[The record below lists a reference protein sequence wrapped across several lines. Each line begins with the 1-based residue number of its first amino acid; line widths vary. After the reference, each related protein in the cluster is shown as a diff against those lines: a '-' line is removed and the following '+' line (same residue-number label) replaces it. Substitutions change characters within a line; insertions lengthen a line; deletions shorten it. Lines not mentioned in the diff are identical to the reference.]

1 MREPIALW
9 AVEGVPIAHPFVSPR
24 ESDHRFVPCP
34 QVGLDKKVVVLSDLR
49 PDSAD
54 RQDSAAASNPGA
66 EGEQEEDREAVLKL
80 TIGDEQAD
88 KVLKL
93 EASLKDIAKSDPAA
107 KDLAVI
113 LSPETDKVCPGRIT
127 TTLPP
132 PLHLLRLEERNMHM
146 VWSVRL
152 P

>member
-1 MREPIALW
+1 LHCGQWKGCPI
-9 AVEGVPIAHPFVSPR
+9 VHPFVSPR
-24 ESDHRFVPCP
+24 DSDHLFVRLP

-54 RQDSAAASNPGA
+54 RQDTAASSTPGA
-66 EGEQEEDREAVLKL
+66 EGEQEEDREAILKL
-80 TIGDEQAD
+80 AIGDEQAE

-113 LSPETDKVCPGRIT
+113 LSPETDKVCPG
-127 TTLPP
+127 
-132 PLHLLRLEERNMHM
+132 
-146 VWSVRL
+146 
-152 P
+152 